1 VGTFSDTLG
10 NTLHFKTSKSD
21 GYYNKWKTLLK
32 AASSHVLFNSQIQ
45 WKFRVSKRFI
55 VCQNLVKER
64 LIFFSPL
71 SLIMNYYLW
80 IYYFQNYFWFKIKHK
95 LIVFIHFIKKKKLN
109 YCYCTAK
116 EAYIGNVASE
126 FIEPCRRGS
135 DLVGVPQKSLSTKFH
150 PRSKSRCHRN
160 RS

>member
-1 VGTFSDTLG
+1 MF
-10 NTLHFKTSKSD
+10 F
-21 GYYNKWKTLLK
+21 
-32 AASSHVLFNSQIQ
+32 FNSQIQ

-71 SLIMNYYLW
+71 SLIMNYYVW

-95 LIVFIHFIKKKKLN
+95 LIVFVYILKKKLS

-126 FIEPCRRGS
+126 FIEPCRRGCS
-135 DLVGVPQKSLSTKFH
+135 ITPHVTLLCYFGKKSPSTKFH
-150 PRSKSRCHRN
+150 PRSKSRWHRN